1 MVSSQVSPFQ
11 NRLHKKDGICYFG
24 PDNLKPQHM
33 NAFSRSWM
41 ITKLTFSVINK
52 DRELLWFA
60 LLSFVFS
67 AIFAVAMIFPSIVP
81 SLLEK
86 GFSEESLEAYQYL
99 LLFITYFG
107 LAFIATFF
115 NVCVVYTTRIR
126 FEGGNAT
133 FDESLRFAFSRIG
146 LIAQWSLLSASVG
159 LLLRVLHNL
168 ASRLGRIGEIVAKI
182 VISLLGMAWS
192 IMTIFVVPVLVYEGV
207 GPFAAIKKSAQVIRK
222 TWGESLIRS
231 IGLGLVQLLVFFA
244 ILAGSAALTFAMGSA
259 FGFAG
264 LLIGAGIGSLLLL
277 LAGLIF
283 NVATTIFNTALYVYA
298 NNQIVAEGF
307 NEDVM
312 KGAFRQK

>member
-1 MVSSQVSPFQ
+1 
-11 NRLHKKDGICYFG
+11 
-24 PDNLKPQHM
+24 M